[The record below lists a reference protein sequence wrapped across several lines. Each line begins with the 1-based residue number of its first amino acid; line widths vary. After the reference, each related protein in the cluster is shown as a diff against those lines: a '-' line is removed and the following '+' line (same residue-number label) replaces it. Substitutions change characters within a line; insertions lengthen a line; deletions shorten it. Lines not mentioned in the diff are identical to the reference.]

1 MKIIYVLLLQSNK
14 YYVGSTDD
22 LDRRFAEHLSDKG
35 SEWTRLHKPIKIE
48 EFHPETSIFDEDLTT
63 KLLMIKHGI
72 KNVRGGAHS
81 SLEFPEEELYFLQ
94 QEIWHAQ
101 GCCLACGRSGHFAA
115 TCFAKTTVDGDKIV
129 YYCEDCDRDFPTKGA
144 IDQHRCRPPPPKYQ
158 TAKGPAFKA
167 PAAKGPTCFKCGIP
181 GHYANECWK

>member
-35 SEWTRLHKPIKIE
+35 SEWTRLHKPVKIE

-72 KNVRGGAHS
+72 KNVRGGSHS

-101 GCCLACGRSGHFAA
+101 GCCLACGRPGHFAA

-129 YYCEDCDRDFPTKGA
+129 YYCEDCDRDFPSKGA

-167 PAAKGPTCFKCGIP
+167 PGPKCPICFKCGIP